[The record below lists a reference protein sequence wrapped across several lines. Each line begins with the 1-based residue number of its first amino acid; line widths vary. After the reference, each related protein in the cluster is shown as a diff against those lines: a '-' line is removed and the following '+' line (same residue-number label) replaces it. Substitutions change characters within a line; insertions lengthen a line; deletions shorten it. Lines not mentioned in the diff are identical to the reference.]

1 MQIVKLE
8 IQEEIY
14 PIVYKFLKLISPKL
28 IKIKKINEEDEILNK
43 EYIEDYNR
51 AVKEI
56 KKGETTKLTDYIKKR
71 GINVWG
77 YNIKKSRKF
86 FRYPK

>member
-71 GINVWG
+71 GINV
-77 YNIKKSRKF
+77 
-86 FRYPK
+86 

>member
-28 IKIKKINEEDEILNK
+28 IKIKKINEEDEILTK
-43 EYIEDYNR
+43 EYIEDYNK
-51 AVKEI
+51 AIKEI
-56 KKGETTKLTDYIKKR
+56 ENGKAIKLTDYIKKR
-71 GINVWG
+71 GINV
-77 YNIKKSRKF
+77 
-86 FRYPK
+86 